1 MNNESRDRRTVV
13 AAGTFVVATAVTVA
27 LTVRLVTPPSITVAM
42 GDATVRAGT
51 LGPSLRPGGAIALT
65 IAAFAA
71 GASAT
76 VLLVDGEPA
85 SPADRPVP
93 EPDSPTDGDGEQTAP
108 SELLAARRSE
118 WEEVADRL
126 ANNERIVYEAVLD
139 ADGVLPQSEIVEQ
152 TDVSKATVSR
162 ALDNLEA
169 RDLIERKR
177 RGMGNVVVLT

>member
-1 MNNESRDRRTVV
+1 MSDESRDRRALV
-13 AAGTFVVATAVTVA
+13 AAGTFVAATAVTVA
-27 LTVRLVTPPSITVAM
+27 IVAHLITPPSITVVV
-42 GDATVRAGT
+42 GDASVRTGT
-51 LGPSLRPGGAIALT
+51 LGPSLRLGDAIALT

-76 VLLVDGEPA
+76 VLLVDGEPV

-93 EPDSPTDGDGEQTAP
+93 EPDGPAGGDGEQTAP

-126 ANNERIVYEAVLD
+126 ASNERIVYEAVLD

-177 RGMGNVVVLT
+177 RGMGNVVVLS

>member
-1 MNNESRDRRTVV
+1 MSSENRDRRTVV
-13 AAGTFVVATAVTVA
+13 AAGTFVAATAVTVA

-76 VLLVDGEPA
+76 VLLTGGEPA

-93 EPDSPTDGDGEQTAP
+93 EPDGPADDDEQTAP